1 MVKSAA
7 RVFELLELFD
17 AARRPL
23 RVAEIVEQLGA
34 PQSSVSMLL
43 KTLVARGYM
52 EFDAARRE
60 YCPSVRV
67 SFIGDW
73 ATRLPDRKEGVPDA
87 MRRISGAIGETVLL
101 GRQNGVL
108 MQYLSVIDSEHALRF
123 SPAPGTLRPLHRT
136 AIGIMLMSRLDDAQI
151 GLLLRRY
158 NAEAGKKWPIAKI
171 AETFRAIELAREQG
185 YYESAN
191 LATSGAGVIATLLP
205 TQIRGQHFGIGI
217 GGPVD
222 RLHKRRKELLACLL
236 AVTRAENEPA
246 V

>member
-23 RVAEIVEQLGA
+23 RVTEIAEHLRV

-43 KTLVARGYM
+43 KTLVLRGYM
-52 EFDAARRE
+52 EFDASRRE

-67 SFIGDW
+67 AFIGDW
-73 ATRLPDRKEGVPDA
+73 VTRLPDHKEGAPDV
-87 MRRISGAIGETVLL
+87 MRRISNITGESVLL

-108 MQYLSVIDSEHALRF
+108 MQYLSVLESEHALRF
-123 SPAPGTLRPLHRT
+123 SPAPGTLRPMHRT
-136 AIGIMLMSRLDDAQI
+136 AIGIMLMSQLDDAQI

-158 NAEAGKKWPIAKI
+158 NAEAGKQWPIAQI
-171 AETFRAIELAREQG
+171 SETFRAIASARENG

-205 TQIRGQHFGIGI
+205 TPIRGQRLGIGI

-222 RLHKRRKELLACLL
+222 RLHKRRKELLSVLL
-236 AVTRAENEPA
+236 KVANAQNSPIA
-246 V
+246 